1 MRLLVEDALA
11 SLPALHEPVTVR
23 TPCGTWEG
31 VERRRRHDNNDDDQC
46 SSMTAV
52 SIVRS
57 GDCLVEAI
65 REIEPAVHVG
75 KILLQRDEA
84 APNKRPVYVHDEGD
98 PVGRHINPTYASS
111 LAVSPFCTST
121 KTLLP

>member
-31 VERRRRHDNNDDDQC
+31 VERRRRHDDQC

-65 REIEPAVHVG
+65 REIEPAIRVG

-84 APNKRPVYVHDEGD
+84 APNKRPVYVQPH
-98 PVGRHINPTYASS
+98 VQQQHTHARTHTASGR
-111 LAVSPFCTST
+111 
-121 KTLLP
+121 